1 MENELFDGAL
11 VQSSRVIYTPSPFAR
26 ANLIHLQEA
35 GRLQA
40 RSPHESRRTG
50 LSSYLCFTVLSG
62 AGELEYDGSSFD
74 LFAGDCVFL
83 DCRRPYLHRT
93 GDRLWQ
99 LRWAHFN
106 GPNMAAIYKKYQE
119 RGGKPCFTP
128 RDSDAF
134 AALLADLHKIAA
146 SEDYLRDMR
155 LYEKLTA
162 LLTLLMEES
171 WQPEAAPR
179 PGGKKQN
186 AQQVKEYLDAHFAEP
201 VTLDAL
207 AERFYISKY
216 YLTRVFREQF
226 GISVGG
232 YLTRLRI
239 THAKQLLR
247 FSDLPVEQIGRA
259 CGLRDANYFSRVF
272 RKVEG
277 AAPGEYRRRWAAG
290 QGAGP
295 GAPRSR
301 PR

>member
-74 LFAGDCVFL
+74 LSAGDCVFL

-128 RDSDAF
+128 RDSGAF

-155 LYEKLTA
+155 LNYACKLLVSSHLSVARIAA
-162 LLTLLMEES
+162 LSGFSDPLHFTKMFKA
-171 WQPEAAPR
+171 QYGVT
-179 PGGKKQN
+179 PGG
-186 AQQVKEYLDAHFAEP
+186 YRLDH
-201 VTLDAL
+201 
-207 AERFYISKY
+207 
-216 YLTRVFREQF
+216 
-226 GISVGG
+226 
-232 YLTRLRI
+232 
-239 THAKQLLR
+239 
-247 FSDLPVEQIGRA
+247 
-259 CGLRDANYFSRVF
+259 
-272 RKVEG
+272 
-277 AAPGEYRRRWAAG
+277 AG
-290 QGAGP
+290 QENLP
-295 GAPRSR
+295 
-301 PR
+301 